1 VRTGAPQ
8 SLSLGLEEY
17 RIRASRLLKELR
29 GADLALALQA
39 ANRFCILP
47 GFADKAPGDI
57 YNSRDQVKRKLA
69 LTVIAREAGFS
80 NWPELKAAMPGRVD
94 VAFDT
99 TRLFERTATFLNLW
113 YRTYAEAREVLT
125 TVPKRYLFPYRH
137 QFVVC
142 EGHLLEDQG
151 IDTSDPD
158 WEHIGR
164 DWAQPLDVKAR
175 ARLAVRL
182 RRVLK

>member
-1 VRTGAPQ
+1 VRTDALQ
-8 SLSLGLEEY
+8 NLSLNLDEY

-29 GADLALALQA
+29 GTDLALALHA

-57 YNSRDQVKRKLA
+57 YNGRDRLKRKHA
-69 LTVIAREAGFS
+69 LTVIAREGGFKDC
-80 NWPELKAAMPGRVD
+80 PQLKSSMPPQCDIG
-94 VAFDT
+94 FDT
-99 TRLFERTATFLNLW
+99 TRLFQRTATFLNLW

-125 TVPKRYLFPYRH
+125 PNPKRYLFPYRH

-142 EGHLLEDQG
+142 EGQLLEDQG

-158 WEHIGR
+158 WERIGR
-164 DWAQPLDVKAR
+164 DWVKPLDAR
-175 ARLAVRL
+175 AQARLAVRL
-182 RRVLK
+182 RRLLK